1 MKEDRERAVAL
12 GYAVTKPDIL
22 AEVEREE
29 AAAGSYGEHRS
40 PQPRAAPAG
49 PSQGDWLG
57 TEVKSEEGVS
67 PLPGS
72 PPAPHSDPLPA
83 QACGC
88 RGTCE
93 PELRPGNGGS
103 VAPLPALESHGRRPG
118 QPPLECAQC
127 GRALGPKPDLVRH
140 RPARGE
146 EHAGTRGVGLPEP
159 AGLGALG
166 SPRQTAPARKERKE
180 LSLPEKV
187 RVLEML
193 EGPKV
198 SQSELAKRFGVS
210 QPQICRIIK
219 NKERILSEW
228 RRQGQ
233 PERKRRR
240 DGGDAALEAALL
252 RWVEGAG
259 PFLQLK
265 ARQLAE
271 ALGQPGPEPSAEQ
284 SPLRV
289 PRHRGKPPTQ
299 RADAEQLAASQAM
312 PASGRKRKANFSNDE
327 TETLVWNVVRHFSA
341 LYGSEA
347 LRAHPVRRKQ
357 LWTQIQSRVNFLG
370 YTERSIDDLK
380 HKWRDLR
387 LDVKKKITSKKHLPV
402 NRAGGP
408 LHKPRLTPLE
418 KMVASTF
425 LQASH
430 DSEPEIILDP
440 DLFFPGAS
448 KQPFM
453 HLQPGV
459 SHPSI
464 YIDTNGQPSAL
475 PDVEGSAVPRLA
487 VQSPDPSVICEYSRG
502 EGQSSSAESGPE
514 LRTPDASA
522 MSPSLRNESL
532 VSYASMSEEEERDG
546 REVERGGHGGA
557 GGMQPGPEAPA
568 AAEEDM
574 KASRQAMLIR
584 RCSSQGSVTSLPEDP
599 LNAADAHSD
608 WGHEAVSDLPALAR
622 GLDSSQPEEPAGG
635 GPDAGALPRV
645 LMGPS
650 WEKGP
655 PEEEPPA
662 RSPPHGAMTEE
673 SLPSSASPPGDAPA
687 GPGVPR
693 GLGCSRLR
701 DERRESWRT
710 NIHHLLELEEQWD
723 QLYHQELA
731 MWQEERATQREE
743 RARDRELQ
751 FRLLGVLTDIRDE
764 LRYLRQ
770 ERAGARQSQAQGPA
784 PPPAPCPAPGPLLE
798 QPKAEPAFP
807 EPQPGPAAW
816 ADAAVPA
823 RSPFGN
829 RGRGRRRGRP
839 RGSASRHRRL
849 FLANS

>member
-1 MKEDRERAVAL
+1 MDASGALASAPSSAAPSGSRSPMFPPGADREEW
-12 GYAVTKPDIL
+12 G
-22 AEVEREE
+22 
-29 AAAGSYGEHRS
+29 
-40 PQPRAAPAG
+40 PRFNCAP
-49 PSQGDWLG
+49 S
-57 TEVKSEEGVS
+57 T
-67 PLPGS
+67 
-72 PPAPHSDPLPA
+72 
-83 QACGC
+83 
-88 RGTCE
+88 
-93 PELRPGNGGS
+93 
-103 VAPLPALESHGRRPG
+103 
-118 QPPLECAQC
+118 
-127 GRALGPKPDLVRH
+127 
-140 RPARGE
+140 
-146 EHAGTRGVGLPEP
+146 
-159 AGLGALG
+159 
-166 SPRQTAPARKERKE
+166 
-180 LSLPEKV
+180 
-187 RVLEML
+187 
-193 EGPKV
+193 
-198 SQSELAKRFGVS
+198 
-210 QPQICRIIK
+210 
-219 NKERILSEW
+219 
-228 RRQGQ
+228 
-233 PERKRRR
+233 
-240 DGGDAALEAALL
+240 
-252 RWVEGAG
+252 
-259 PFLQLK
+259 
-265 ARQLAE
+265 
-271 ALGQPGPEPSAEQ
+271 SA
-284 SPLRV
+284 
-289 PRHRGKPPTQ
+289 
-299 RADAEQLAASQAM
+299 AASQAM

-387 LDVKKKITSKKHLPV
+387 LDVKKKITSKKHLPM

-440 DLFFPGAS
+440 DLFFPGAT
-448 KQPFM
+448 KQSFM

-464 YIDTNGQPSAL
+464 YIDTNGQPSSL
-475 PDVEGSAVPRLA
+475 PDMEGSAVPRLA

-502 EGQSSSAESGPE
+502 EGQSSSGASEGDIRVSGRDKGLAQSRRGGRQGSREGASSLPAESGPE
-514 LRTPDASA
+514 LRTPDVSA
-522 MSPSLRNESL
+522 ISPSLRNESL
-532 VSYASMSEEEERDG
+532 VSYASMSEEEEREG
-546 REVERGGHGGA
+546 REVDRGHGGA
-557 GGMQPGPEAPA
+557 AGLQAGPEAPLS
-568 AAEEDM
+568 AEEDM
-574 KASRQAMLIR
+574 KLSRQAMLIR

-599 LNAADAHSD
+599 LNPGDAHSD
-608 WGHEAVSDLPALAR
+608 WGHEAGADLPALGR
-622 GLDSSQPEEPAGG
+622 GLDSSHAEEPAGG
-635 GPDAGALPRV
+635 PGPEAGALPRV

-650 WEKGP
+650 WEKA

-662 RSPPHGAMTEE
+662 RSPLHGALTEE

-687 GPGVPR
+687 APGPPR

-701 DERRESWRT
+701 EERRESWRT
-710 NIHHLLELEEQWD
+710 NIHHLLDLEEQWD

-770 ERAGARQSQAQGPA
+770 ERASARQSQA
-784 PPPAPCPAPGPLLE
+784 PPAEPRAQPDPLLE
-798 QPKAEPAFP
+798 QPKAEPGFP
-807 EPQPGPAAW
+807 EPPAAAAAAAW
-816 ADAAVPA
+816 ADPAVPS

-839 RGSASRHRRL
+839 RGSASKHRRL